1 MSTHYLYI
9 GQSGDAVLVDRG
21 DMPSLEALQTIV
33 GGLIQS
39 VSPNKIDPCVD
50 VWVNE
55 EGLFMPEFGINLVAS
70 YMSGRQLVGPAVIT
84 GFRPDGATIGVPD
97 AVIKNLK
104 RDGLMIADKI
114 MSPTQ
119 VRDTFWPTNVVR
131 DEQSEPV

>member
-1 MSTHYLYI
+1 MSSNYLYI
-9 GQSGDAVLVDRG
+9 GQQGDAVLVDKG
-21 DMPSLEALQTIV
+21 DMPSLEALQTMV
-33 GGLIQS
+33 GGWVEC

-70 YMSGRQLVGPAVIT
+70 YMTGRQIVGPAVIT
-84 GFRPDGATIGVPD
+84 GYRVDGATIGVPD

-104 RDGLMIADKI
+104 RDGLMISQEVMGPRA
-114 MSPTQ
+114 
-119 VRDTFWPTNVVR
+119 VRDTFWPTNLIK